1 MFSLSKRQV
10 EIILFLL
17 RERTTVS
24 TQKIAD
30 EFGVSPRTIRYDL
43 DLIEEWCAENYTTLV
58 RSPGKGV
65 RLETNVKRSVLE
77 RRLRSLAPQDR
88 ILTEEERVRLILQE
102 LIASGKPM
110 TLDHLSQ
117 RIQCSRNT
125 VIKMMK
131 IVRARLET
139 RNLELR
145 IVTGKGY
152 QIQGNESVIR
162 RLLFDLYAERV
173 DWRKLAE
180 FMTKKNQQ
188 VPSYLA
194 QWFEDDEIDQ
204 VFSILMEAEEIFTHP
219 MADVAFINLTIH
231 ILVAMERIRI
241 GKQVESPATS
251 VDDKPEM
258 EMADWIV
265 NKIRSTFGIT
275 MDGSEVETIAMHLL
289 GAKLFRRIDELG
301 DAPVESQTET
311 QRWVEAIV
319 RYFEKETGLSL
330 MDDRQLN
337 QSLVLH
343 MKTAMNRF
351 KRGRVAKNPYLQEIK
366 NKYPFMFQMAKQS
379 VAPLEAELG
388 KRIDEDEIG
397 YIALHMRAAY
407 ERNAGRGT
415 RITALVICASG
426 IATSQFLKMRL
437 ESLLPELTV
446 IDTCSVQDY
455 ENYKDRIHFVIS
467 TLDYDLPGVDVI
479 HVSPFL
485 ENEELMKIREHMIQV
500 AKFRQI
506 SDMTAPSKS
515 ENGGKE
521 IMLKDVL
528 HADVVR
534 LKVEA
539 RDWEDAITKAGELL
553 VAQKSIEPA
562 YIENM
567 ITAIHDLGP
576 YIVIMPHVAFA
587 HARPD
592 ETVNE
597 SCMSLI
603 TLKDPV
609 NFGSEANDPVSVV
622 FAFAAET
629 GASHMRA
636 LQDLAKFLSKPE
648 NLTFLMECEDKDL
661 ALDKLLEY

>member
-1 MFSLSKRQV
+1 
-10 EIILFLL
+10 
-17 RERTTVS
+17 
-24 TQKIAD
+24 
-30 EFGVSPRTIRYDL
+30 
-43 DLIEEWCAENYTTLV
+43 
-58 RSPGKGV
+58 
-65 RLETNVKRSVLE
+65 
-77 RRLRSLAPQDR
+77 
-88 ILTEEERVRLILQE
+88 
-102 LIASGKPM
+102 
-110 TLDHLSQ
+110 
-117 RIQCSRNT
+117 
-125 VIKMMK
+125 
-131 IVRARLET
+131 
-139 RNLELR
+139 
-145 IVTGKGY
+145 
-152 QIQGNESVIR
+152 
-162 RLLFDLYAERV
+162 
-173 DWRKLAE
+173 
-180 FMTKKNQQ
+180 
-188 VPSYLA
+188 
-194 QWFEDDEIDQ
+194 
-204 VFSILMEAEEIFTHP
+204 
-219 MADVAFINLTIH
+219 
-231 ILVAMERIRI
+231 
-241 GKQVESPATS
+241 
-251 VDDKPEM
+251 
-258 EMADWIV
+258 
-265 NKIRSTFGIT
+265 
-275 MDGSEVETIAMHLL
+275 VETIAMHLL

-301 DAPVESQTET
+301 EAPVESQTET

-319 RYFEKETGLSL
+319 GYFEKETGLSL

-351 KRGRVAKNPYLQEIK
+351 KRGRVANNPYLQEIK

-506 SDMTAPSKS
+506 SDMTAPAKS

-603 TLKDPV
+603 TLKEPV

>member
-10 EIILFLL
+10 EIMLFLL

-43 DLIEEWCAENYTTLV
+43 DLIEEWCVKNHATLV

-65 RLETNVKRSVLE
+65 RVETNGKRSVLE
-77 RRLRSLAPQDR
+77 RRLRSLSPQDR

-110 TLDHLSQ
+110 TLDALSQ

-125 VIKMMK
+125 VIKVMK
-131 IVRARLET
+131 IVRARLDE

-152 QIQGNESVIR
+152 QIQGNESMIR

-180 FMTKKNQQ
+180 FMTKKNQKM
-188 VPSYLA
+188 PSYFT

-204 VFSILMEAEEIFTHP
+204 VFSILMEAEEIFSHP

-231 ILVAMERIRI
+231 ILVAMERIKI
-241 GKQVESPATS
+241 GKQVEAPVANVAHT
-251 VDDKPEM
+251 PEM

-265 NKIRSTFGIT
+265 KKIRSTFGMT
-275 MDGSEVETIAMHLL
+275 MSGSEVETIAMHLL

-301 DAPVESQTET
+301 EAPVKSEVET
-311 QRWVEAIV
+311 QKWVEAII
-319 RYFEKETGLSL
+319 RYFEKETGLTL
-330 MDDRQLN
+330 LDDRQLN
-337 QSLVLH
+337 QSLILH

-351 KRGRVAKNPYLQEIK
+351 KRGRVAVNPYLQEIK

-379 VAPLEAELG
+379 VVPLESELG
-388 KRIDEDEIG
+388 KQIAEDEIG
-397 YIALHMRAAY
+397 YIALHLRAAY

-455 ENYKDRIHFVIS
+455 EIYKDRIHFVIS

-603 TLKDPV
+603 TLKEPV